1 MPHLTPDTPT
11 GLNVPSQVKFLPV
24 ANATDYGEDL
34 ALHLTT
40 VGMTEQAITF
50 SACAITRSLDEG
62 GQPLDAFPH
71 VYSDTDSG
79 LLLHEGA
86 DTQFDTD
93 YVFNSDMQAVV
104 YKISINVCMGLNVS
118 AYTSGNFNLGNL
130 VVSLT
135 EEGGSKRN
143 IYTNTFASGSANR
156 AAMGCSLHWF
166 TVDIVEPFEIFPN
179 QPITIN
185 LKLDTTLATGTS
197 QAGIVSIAPFLKT
210 AALKSF
216 NESCVSFHVHAGL
229 AHLDDVFR
237 FNMKR
242 IKSEAFNA

>member
-1 MPHLTPDTPT
+1 MPHLDTPVS
-11 GLNVPSQVKFLPV
+11 GALRVPSQVKFLPV

-40 VGMTEQAITF
+40 VGMTEQAVTF
-50 SACAITRSLDEG
+50 SSSAITRSLDEG

-79 LLLHEGA
+79 VLLHEGN
-86 DTQFDTD
+86 DTTFETD
-93 YVFNSDMQAVV
+93 YVFNPDMQAVV
-104 YKISINVCMGLNVS
+104 YKTSINVCMGLNVS

-130 VVSLT
+130 VVSIT
-135 EEGGSKRN
+135 SQGGSKRD
-143 IYTNTFASGSANR
+143 IYTNTFSSGAANLT
-156 AAMGCSLHWF
+156 GTGTSLHWF
-166 TVDIVEPFEIFPN
+166 TVDVVEPFEVFPN

-185 LKLDTTLATGTS
+185 LKLDSTLATGTS

-210 AALKSF
+210 AVLKSF

-237 FNMKR
+237 FNMNR
-242 IKSEAFNA
+242 IKSEAFG